1 MSTSIKKALQKW
13 EEASGQKAS
22 EAKEIKLN
30 AQYPP
35 ITKMEGPFHQLIQC
49 EKMSLSTNNIS
60 VIANLSGFKKL
71 KCLTLG
77 RNLIKNLHGIE
88 GVADTLEKLW
98 ISYNQIDRL
107 KPIRSLQKL
116 KVKFKS
122 MFLKMQFSLTCS
134 TTYSPTLIF

>member
-71 KCLTLG
+71 KCLT
-77 RNLIKNLHGIE
+77 NF
-88 GVADTLEKLW
+88 D
-98 ISYNQIDRL
+98 
-107 KPIRSLQKL
+107 
-116 KVKFKS
+116 
-122 MFLKMQFSLTCS
+122 M
-134 TTYSPTLIF
+134 PT